1 MSNTDSAKLDRP
13 KPKSV
18 KGLSRLWRFA
28 RPYRFRI
35 FVALIALTG
44 AAGSTLAIGQAVRR
58 MVDNGFGQTGEGQFL
73 DEYFIAL
80 FGVFALL
87 ALFTFA
93 RYYMVTWL
101 GERIVADIRNAV
113 YQNVLDLDA
122 KFFDTTKTSELMSRL
137 TVDTE
142 LIQTVVGS
150 SVSVALRNLLMLI
163 GGLIMLV
170 ITAPKLAGMVLAGVP
185 VVIVPIIFF
194 GRKLKRLSKLNQ
206 DRVADINDRAGE
218 SLGAVQIVQSFTQE
232 TMEKQRF
239 AAAVS
244 DTFDIARK
252 RISVRAWMT
261 ALVILLIFGGI
272 DVVLW
277 IGAKDVASGGMTG
290 GELSAFVFYAIVV
303 AGAAGALS
311 EMWGDLQ
318 RAAGATE
325 RLVDLTEV
333 TSEILAPDQPAA
345 FSPDAAGAISFKGV
359 EFRYPTRPEVL
370 ALDGLDLDIR
380 PGETV
385 ALVGPSGAGKSTVF
399 QLLQRFYDAEA
410 GRVLVD
416 DVDISDVEPQTLRR
430 RFGAVHQD
438 PVMFGTTALENI
450 RYGRPDASDDE
461 VRAAAAAAGAAEF
474 LDRLPDGYQTELGE
488 RGQRLSGGQ
497 RQRIAI
503 ARAILRDPQILLL
516 DEATSALDAESERL
530 VQAALEKLM
539 EGRTTLVIAHR
550 LATVLQAD
558 RIVVM
563 ENGQVAATGTHA
575 ELMAEGGLYARL
587 AKLQFDAGREA
598 LEGV

>member
-1 MSNTDSAKLDRP
+1 
-13 KPKSV
+13 
-18 KGLSRLWRFA
+18 
-28 RPYRFRI
+28 
-35 FVALIALTG
+35 
-44 AAGSTLAIGQAVRR
+44 
-58 MVDNGFGQTGEGQFL
+58 
-73 DEYFIAL
+73 
-80 FGVFALL
+80 
-87 ALFTFA
+87 
-93 RYYMVTWL
+93 
-101 GERIVADIRNAV
+101 
-113 YQNVLDLDA
+113 
-122 KFFDTTKTSELMSRL
+122 
-137 TVDTE
+137 
-142 LIQTVVGS
+142 
-150 SVSVALRNLLMLI
+150 
-163 GGLIMLV
+163 IMLV

-185 VVIVPIIFF
+185 LVIVPIIVF

-232 TMEKQRF
+232 ALEKQRF
-239 AAAVS
+239 ATAVS

-345 FSPDAAGAISFKGV
+345 FSPDAAGAISFQGV
-359 EFRYPTRPEVL
+359 KFRYPTRPEVL

-410 GRVLVD
+410 GRVLLD

-438 PVMFGTTALENI
+438 PVMFGTTAMENI

-516 DEATSALDAESERL
+516 DEATSALDAESEAA
-530 VQAALEKLM
+530 VQNAVEALS
-539 EGRTTLVIAHR
+539 EGRTTLVVAHR
-550 LATVLQAD
+550 LATVKKAD
-558 RIVVM
+558 RIIVFDGGRIV
-563 ENGQVAATGTHA
+563 ATGSHDA
-575 ELMAEGGLYARL
+575 LVAEGGLYERLARL
-587 AKLQFDAGREA
+587 QFATGLAAE
-598 LEGV
+598 